1 MDYHKE
7 CSLLTILYTLRACAL
22 PCYLSNEEKK
32 SLVVLAL
39 VFLPGEATYART
51 QETLVSEKAA
61 QVLILTELQE
71 SGNDAIKR

>member
-51 QETLVSEKAA
+51 QETLLS
-61 QVLILTELQE
+61 
-71 SGNDAIKR
+71 